1 MTSLEEF
8 INEGIN
14 RSDYLYKVSSYF
26 RQIVE
31 NWCLIRYCTLCE
43 QSHNYK
49 VPPRTKI
56 HWMSEL
62 QAMMLNISNLPEKC
76 PDIDD
81 IILNVYTKN
90 KIKSSYDV
98 LFKIKQK
105 FNKENIKDKDG
116 LVEQSANDFFDFGF
130 KDTLSIVL
138 KKRTKQDIINQL
150 IRGYVNTI

>member
-1 MTSLEEF
+1 MIF
-8 INEGIN
+8 
-14 RSDYLYKVSSYF
+14 YKVNSFY
-26 RQIVE
+26 
-31 NWCLIRYCTLCE
+31 N
-43 QSHNYK
+43 
-49 VPPRTKI
+49 
-56 HWMSEL
+56 
-62 QAMMLNISNLPEKC
+62 
-76 PDIDD
+76 IDD

-98 LFKIKQK
+98 LSKIKQK

-116 LVEQSANDFFDFGF
+116 LVEQTANDFFDFGF

>member
-8 INEGIN
+8 INEGKH
-14 RSDYLYKVSSYF
+14 RSDYLDKVFSYF
-26 RQIVE
+26 IQIVE

-49 VPPRTKI
+49 VSPRTKI
-56 HWMSEL
+56 HWMREL
-62 QAMMLNISNLPEKC
+62 QAMMFNISNLPEKC

-81 IILNVYTKN
+81 IILEVYKKN
-90 KIKSSYDV
+90 KIKSSSDV
-98 LFKIKQK
+98 LSKIKRK

-150 IRGYVNTI
+150 IRGYTNTI

>member
-1 MTSLEEF
+1 
-8 INEGIN
+8 
-14 RSDYLYKVSSYF
+14 
-26 RQIVE
+26 
-31 NWCLIRYCTLCE
+31 
-43 QSHNYK
+43 
-49 VPPRTKI
+49 
-56 HWMSEL
+56 MSEL